1 MESTKTI
8 ELKEFNITQLL
19 LYLHESNSYN
29 EESVLIPLRE
39 VLALD
44 PLIDYLRIRKTG
56 IDCIKSNGVSF
67 EKMLTNYSTT
77 CIEWI
82 KIIK

>member
-1 MESTKTI
+1 METTKQI
-8 ELKEFNITQLL
+8 EFKEFNITQLL

-44 PLIDYLRIRKTG
+44 PNIDYLRIRKTG

-67 EKMLTNYSTT
+67 EKMLEKYSTSN
-77 CIEWI
+77 IEWI